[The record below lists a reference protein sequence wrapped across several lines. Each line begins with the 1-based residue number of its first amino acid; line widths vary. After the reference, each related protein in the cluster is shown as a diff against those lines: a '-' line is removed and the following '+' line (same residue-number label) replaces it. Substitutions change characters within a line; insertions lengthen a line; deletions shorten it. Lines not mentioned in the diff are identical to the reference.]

1 MIPRA
6 VKKVLAQVI
15 TTQVAWPILL
25 TVGLLCTIG
34 LFAIDVADPGRADLQ
49 EKFLALGAGI
59 AVVVLVPHYQLIGR
73 ASFGLLIGAVL
84 LLVLVLFSTPING
97 SHRWFRLP
105 GGFQLQ
111 PSEIAKIAFI
121 LAMGWYL
128 RYRRSIRELKG
139 LVGPFLLTLIPFSLI
154 LIEPDLGTAL
164 LFLIV
169 LYGMLLA
176 AGARARHL
184 ILIAVFA
191 IISLPG
197 FYPLLQPYQQNRIKT
212 LIFSS
217 PLFNDNVRDQH
228 ITRGMYQQ
236 YISKIAIATGGPT
249 GTTDSEIIRKGL
261 LPEAHTDFI
270 FAVVGNTWGF
280 AGCALVVALYIGFF
294 AAAMEIASSSRDP
307 YARLVV
313 VGLGCLILGQAFINI
328 AMTTGLGPVVGIA
341 LPFVSYG
348 GSSLL
353 FNMVAV
359 GLLLNI
365 SIRRNSRTGLSEMP
379 GEMR

>member
-1 MIPRA
+1 MIPR
-6 VKKVLAQVI
+6 KLRHILTQVL

-25 TVGLLCTIG
+25 TVGLLSVISIY
-34 LFAIDVADPGRADLQ
+34 AIDIANPGRAELQ
-49 EKFLALGAGI
+49 EKYLALGAGLAI
-59 AVVVLVPHYQLIGR
+59 LVLVPHYQLIGR
-73 ASFGLLIGAVL
+73 ASYALLGGAVL
-84 LLVLVLFSTPING
+84 LLILVLFTAPING
-97 SHRWFRLP
+97 SHRWFRVP
-105 GGFQLQ
+105 GGFQIQ
-111 PSEIAKIAFI
+111 PSEIAKITFI

-128 RYRRSIRELKG
+128 RYRRSIREMRG
-139 LVGPFLLTLIPFSLI
+139 LLGPFVLTLIPFSLI

-184 ILIAVFA
+184 VIIAVVA
-191 IISLPG
+191 VVSLPG

-217 PLFNDNVRDQH
+217 PLFGDHVRDQH

-236 YISKIAIATGGPT
+236 HMSKIAIATGGPT
-249 GTTDSEIIRKGL
+249 GTEDAEIIRKGL

-270 FAVVGNTWGF
+270 FAVIGNNWGF
-280 AGCALVVALYIGFF
+280 AGCTLVVALYIGLF

-313 VGLGCLILGQAFINI
+313 VGLACLILGQAFINI